1 MKVQEKTKP
10 YKRIALIVS
19 LCALIIWSI
28 LGTGASLAWFA
39 DSSPEIENIFHFAD
53 FQLEVSHLKD
63 GRWEKIDGQT
73 KIFDENA
80 LYEPGYVQVVYLQI
94 KNKGTVP
101 FEFKTAVNV
110 TGYTLATNVFG
121 QQFNLQDHL
130 KFGVITLSEAD
141 IMNGVLTRER
151 AKEVAINRLN
161 NYSTDVSLLDAG
173 KTVYSALVIHMPQ
186 TVGNVANYTGD
197 AGPKVE
203 LGIIVKADQIKK

>member
-1 MKVQEKTKP
+1 MKSQAKNTP

-28 LGTGASLAWFA
+28 LGPGASLAWFA
-39 DSSPEIENIFHFAD
+39 DSSPEIQNIFHFAD
-53 FQLEVSHLKD
+53 FELEVSHLKG
-63 GRWEKIDGQT
+63 GRWEKIEGQT
-73 KIFDENA
+73 KIFDEAA
-80 LYEPGYVQVVYLQI
+80 LYEPGYVEVVYLQI

-110 TGYTLATNVFG
+110 TGYTPATNVFG

-130 KFGVITLSEAD
+130 KFGIISLSEAD
-141 IMNGVLTRER
+141 VMNGVLTRER
-151 AKEVAINRLN
+151 AKEVCVNRLN
-161 NYSTDVSLLDAG
+161 NYSTDLSLLDAG
-173 KTVYSALVIHMPQ
+173 KTVYCALIIYMPE

-197 AGPKVE
+197 TAAKVE